1 MTPRLARPREDLK
14 REATRRLLL
23 DRALELFQRRG
34 VEATTMRDI
43 AKAAKLSLGAAYYY
57 FPSKDALV
65 FAYYEANQ
73 AEMEAVAIEASGD
86 LRARLGLVFHRKLVS
101 IRPYRRMLAAIVQRL
116 IDPADPMSAFSSTSH
131 SVRARAIAVLE
142 HVVGPD
148 LPPQSASLAAQTLWL
163 VMLAMMLVSIND
175 KSKGQARTHRLVDDA
190 LDLLVPLVPMLSTPV
205 GRTLA
210 ERVTRALA
218 RAKIG

>member
-43 AKAAKLSLGAAYYY
+43 AKAAKLSLGAAYYH

-73 AEMEAVAIEASGD
+73 VEMEAVARAASGD
-86 LRARLGLVFHRKLVS
+86 LRERLGLVFHRKLVS

-116 IDPADPMSAFSSTSH
+116 IDPADPMSAFSSTSQ

-142 HVVGPD
+142 RVIGSD
-148 LPPQSASLAAQTLWL
+148 LPPQSAVLAAQTLWL
-163 VMLAMMLVSIND
+163 VMLAMMLVCVND
-175 KSKGQARTHRLVDDA
+175 DTRGQHRTHRLVDDA
-190 LDLLVPLVPMLSTPV
+190 LDLLAPLIPLLTTPV

-218 RAKIG
+218 RAQIG